1 MRGERA
7 SGLVFALG
15 ALVALGGVG
24 LVRAQEPS
32 AEDLARETAKLELR
46 LEAAKEDGTYLVLH
60 QATDALVVMLQSVT
74 LREIAVLD
82 ADVGAPRTL
91 FMTRKGPRD
100 LAGRIWRAGRVDPP
114 LVVHRREIIVEKI
127 DPDPTGQEEIVPP
140 TPQEA
145 YPAPERFRVRFEG
158 GLEMLVLS
166 YRGPE
171 GERASARLGSTDW
184 FRERWETL
192 WPSKASPLR
201 LRLLLDAKDAAEL
214 WRSLPQD
221 GVRLLVEP

>member
-7 SGLVFALG
+7 SGLALALG
-15 ALVALGGVG
+15 ALVALGSVG
-24 LVRAQEPS
+24 LARAQQPS

-46 LEAAKEDGTYLVLH
+46 LEAAKEDGAYLVLNP
-60 QATDALVVMLQSVT
+60 ASDALVVMLQNVA

-91 FMTRKGPRD
+91 FMARKGPRD
-100 LAGRIWRAGRVDPP
+100 LAGRIWRAGSVDPP
-114 LVVHRREIIVEKI
+114 LVVQRRELIVEKI

-158 GLEMLVLS
+158 GLEMLVES

-171 GERASARLGSTDW
+171 GERGSAKLGSTGW

-192 WPSKASPLR
+192 WPGKASPLR

-214 WRSLPQD
+214 WRSLPQE